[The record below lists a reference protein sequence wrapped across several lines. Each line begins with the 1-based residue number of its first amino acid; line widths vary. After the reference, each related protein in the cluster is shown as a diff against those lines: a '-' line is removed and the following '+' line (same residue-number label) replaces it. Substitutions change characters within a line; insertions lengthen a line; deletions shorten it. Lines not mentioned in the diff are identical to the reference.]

1 MKLWPV
7 LSDTGRVIPGSSAV
21 NLLNA
26 GWTAT
31 TAVPL
36 PTGGWSV
43 PDQALTVFI
52 EAPWDQLNRLHTL
65 VLELVDDGEEPV
77 HFQPGPDAGGLPVR
91 IQHQFIVT
99 PVPGAPNGTPG
110 LATLF
115 INLPA
120 GSLWIP
126 SPRRRYIW
134 RISVEGAS
142 EEIGFW
148 VQTPPQGP
156 VIGRPPGT
164 APSRSD

>member
-1 MKLWPV
+1 VKLWPV
-7 LSDTGRVIPGSSAV
+7 LSDTGRVIPGSSSV

-31 TAVPL
+31 TAAPL
-36 PTGGWSV
+36 PAGGWTI

-52 EAPWDQLNRLHTL
+52 EAPWDQLNRLHDL
-65 VLELVDDGEEPV
+65 VVRLVDDEGQPAY
-77 HFQPGPDAGGLPVR
+77 FMPGPNDGGPEVR
-91 IQHQFIVT
+91 IEHQVVVG

-115 INLPA
+115 IDLPL

-126 SPRRRYIW
+126 APRKRYIW
-134 RISVEGAS
+134 QVSTGNVS

-148 VQTPPQGP
+148 VQTPPQQP
-156 VIGRPPGT
+156 VIGGSSGTTPVQPG
-164 APSRSD
+164 